1 MNSSLQLVQWG
12 HVDPEIQREIEARND
27 ASLSSVDLLKT
38 LSDLFPI
45 SYEAFMFFHEY
56 RQVFITL
63 KYANQSERK
72 SRALSYSYD
81 YRTDSKRA
89 SLALYKAYRTK
100 LGLSE
105 NEVAKLFFD
114 AALNQQFIHQG
125 LSRIWPN

>member
-1 MNSSLQLVQWG
+1 MNSSMELVQWG
-12 HVDPEIQREIEARND
+12 YADPEIRREIKMRSD

-45 SYEAFMFFHEY
+45 SYEAFLFFRDY
-56 RQVFITL
+56 NDVFITI
-63 KYANQSERK
+63 KYANQSEIKLRN
-72 SRALSYSYD
+72 LSSSYN
-81 YRTDSKRA
+81 YRRDSKRA

-114 AALNQQFIHQG
+114 AILNQQFIHQG
-125 LSRIWPN
+125 LSGIWPS

>member
-12 HVDPEIQREIEARND
+12 HIDPEIQREIETRSD

-45 SYEAFMFFHEY
+45 SYEAFIFFHEY
-56 RQVFITL
+56 HKVFITL
-63 KYANQSERK
+63 KYANKSEIK
-72 SRALSYSYD
+72 LHCLDYSYD
-81 YRTDSKRA
+81 YSTDSKQA
-89 SLALYKAYRTK
+89 SLALYKAYRIK

-125 LSRIWPN
+125 LSRIWPS

>member
-12 HVDPEIQREIEARND
+12 YVDPEIQREIETRRD

-45 SYEAFMFFHEY
+45 SYEAFIFFHEY
-56 RQVFITL
+56 HKVFITI
-63 KYANQSERK
+63 KYANQSEIQLRN
-72 SRALSYSYD
+72 LSSSYN
-81 YRTDSKRA
+81 YRRDAKRA

-125 LSRIWPN
+125 LSRIWPS

>member
-12 HVDPEIQREIEARND
+12 YVDPEIQREIEARSD
-27 ASLSSVDLLKT
+27 ASLASVDLLKT

-56 RQVFITL
+56 HQVFFTIR
-63 KYANQSERK
+63 YANKEDKCSK
-72 SRALSYSYD
+72 LTSYN
-81 YRTDSKRA
+81 YRRDSKRA

-114 AALNQQFIHQG
+114 ATLNQQFIHQG

>member
-12 HVDPEIQREIEARND
+12 HVDPEIQREIETRSD

-56 RQVFITL
+56 HKVFITL

-72 SRALSYSYD
+72 PHGLNYSYD

-114 AALNQQFIHQG
+114 ATLNQQFIHQG
-125 LSRIWPN
+125 LSRIWPS